1 MSKTVIVSGGMSVLG
16 QAYAE
21 RLTEEGYR
29 VLALDI
35 GGLKPTGETF
45 GEYLECD
52 KYKKLY
58 EEEKQKYKD
67 LKTWTEKLILSNT
80 ELLDQVK
87 EFKNK

>member
-1 MSKTVIVSGGMSVLG
+1 MWLYKI
-16 QAYAE
+16 
-21 RLTEEGYR
+21 
-29 VLALDI
+29 I
-35 GGLKPTGETF
+35 
-45 GEYLECD
+45 EYFNCD

-58 EEEKQKYKD
+58 EEEKQKYQD